1 MTMEAEHHEAHHGEH
16 HGDHPEGGIPELEM
30 VKAFWRERGTHITI
44 VAAVIAV
51 AVFGCNMV
59 RSHKRRSITDASAQ
73 LAAARSIQ
81 DLEAIVADY
90 GSTPSA
96 PLALLQ
102 LAKTSYDMGNFSG
115 AMMHYE
121 GFADKYADHELA
133 SVAEVGL
140 IHCREAR
147 GELQAAASEFKAFAE
162 ANPADFL
169 APTAQLGQ
177 ARCLEQLGQFD
188 DARIIYENMVAD
200 LSDDSMWGDR
210 AAEQLETLEDRQ
222 ELYLNPPPV
231 AAPAMPGF
239 ALPESL
245 GAPATS
251 LEPITIPAGGS
262 DQ

>member
-1 MTMEAEHHEAHHGEH
+1 MNMDVEHPEAPREE
-16 HGDHPEGGIPELEM
+16 HPEGGIPELEA

-51 AVFGCNMV
+51 AVFGSNMV
-59 RSHKRRSITDASAQ
+59 RSHKRRSIADASAQ
-73 LAAARSIQ
+73 LAASRSTQ

-102 LAKTSYDMGNFSG
+102 LAKASYDMGNFNG

-121 GFADKYADHELA
+121 SFVDSYAGHELA

-162 ANPADFL
+162 ANSDDFL

-177 ARCLEQLGQFD
+177 ARCVEQLGRFD

-200 LSDDSMWGDR
+200 LGDSMWSDL
-210 AAEQLETLEDRQ
+210 AAEQLETLEDRRD
-222 ELYLNPPPV
+222 LYLNPPAV
-231 AAPAMPGF
+231 AAPAMSGF

-245 GAPATS
+245 GVPATS
-251 LEPITIPAGGS
+251 LEPITIPAAGS